1 MGTVLLVCTGN
12 ICRSP
17 MASGFLSGL
26 LRERGIDDV
35 TVASCGVSAWEGS
48 PPTPEAVAAMREQGR
63 DISRHVAR
71 RMSRRIVESADL
83 IIGMSSEHRDAV
95 RRIARPAASRTFT
108 LKELVHLLDA
118 VGPPPTDGPSDQQLR
133 SAALRADALR
143 DAYRDLQLKD
153 EDVADPLGL
162 GLESFRAVAWE
173 IEALCEGLV
182 DLVFGPGGRERVR
195 RGGDGAGPSGFGA
208 TLHGK
213 EPDDMR
219 EFAADW
225 EALKTTDPEVA
236 EAIASELRRERT
248 TLRLI
253 ASENYASPAV
263 LAALASTMNN
273 KYAEGY
279 PGKRYYGGC
288 EFVDVTETL
297 AIERAKELFGAEHA
311 NVQPHA
317 GAQANMA
324 AYGAF
329 LEPRNPDHKVLG
341 MVLAHGGHLTHGSPV
356 NFSGKWFTFV
366 GYEVDK
372 VTEIIDMDRV
382 RDLAKEHRPKLILA
396 GFTAYPRVVD
406 FAAFRQ
412 IADEV
417 GALFMVDAA
426 HFIGL
431 VAGGAYPSPVP
442 YADVVTFTTHKTLR
456 GPRGA
461 MILSRAEHAKVIDK
475 AVFPM
480 LQGGPL
486 EHCIAAKAVCLKEA
500 MEPAFGEYAHRTVR
514 TAQAL
519 AGGLGEEGLRLVSG
533 GTDSHLAL
541 VDLQPIGM
549 TGSEAEAACER
560 VGIALNKN
568 AIPFD
573 PLPPATASGIRL
585 GTPGPATL
593 GMDEPEMKEVARI
606 IGEVLRNPADERVA
620 ERARG
625 AVRDLMDRFPAYPG

>member
-1 MGTVLLVCTGN
+1 MGTILLVCTGN

-63 DISRHVAR
+63 DISRHMAR
-71 RMSRRIVESADL
+71 RMSRRMVESADL
-83 IIGMSSEHRDAV
+83 IVGMSHEHRDAV
-95 RRIARPAASRTFT
+95 SRIARPATSRTFT

-118 VGPPPTDGPSDQQLR
+118 VGPPQADGPSDKQLR

-182 DLVFGPGGRERVR
+182 DLVFGPGGRERAR
-195 RGGDGAGPSGFGA
+195 RGGDGAEPPGFGA
-208 TLHGK
+208 TLEGK

-225 EALKTTDPEVA
+225 DALKATDPEVA
-236 EAIASELRRERT
+236 EAIANELRRERT

-329 LEPRNPDHKVLG
+329 LEPRNPHHKVLG

-372 VTEIIDMDRV
+372 DTELIDMDRV
-382 RDLAKEHRPKLILA
+382 RDLAKEHRPKMILA
-396 GFTAYPRVVD
+396 GFTAYPRVID

-431 VAGGAYPSPVP
+431 VAGGAYPNPVP

-461 MILSRAEHAKVIDK
+461 MILSRAEHAKAIDK

-480 LQGGPL
+480 MQGGPL

-514 TAQAL
+514 TARAL

-549 TGSEAEAACER
+549 TGAEAEASCER

-606 IGEVLRNPADERVA
+606 IGEVLRNPVDERVA